1 MATIVAFMVN
11 VVDIMVNI
19 VDTPGMQKNATIKF
33 FGTQANLAR
42 LIGCSRWAIGKW
54 PDPLPRR
61 IADRVIAACV
71 RKGIDPTPLLEME
84 EGVGGEDERNQ

>member
-1 MATIVAFMVN
+1 M
-11 VVDIMVNI
+11 NI
-19 VDTPGMQKNATIKF
+19 RDAIQVCGNKTK
-33 FGTQANLAR
+33 LAQ
-42 LIGCSRWAIGKW
+42 AIGISQQAISKW

-84 EGVGGEDERNQ
+84 EGTGGEDERD

>member
-1 MATIVAFMVN
+1 MA
-11 VVDIMVNI
+11 NI
-19 VDTPGMQKNATIKF
+19 PHMDKKQVINF
-33 FGTQANLAR
+33 FGSQVNLAKAVR
-42 LIGCSRWAIGKW
+42 VSPPSVTCW

-84 EGVGGEDERNQ
+84 EGTGGDDERNQ